1 MTNQHIDINYDSIE
15 SVIDKIAIEKERIIL
30 QKEGK
35 SVAALVPI
43 EELEILQELD
53 DLEDQLDIK
62 AAVEAMKEPGI
73 VSWEDFKLQLGL

>member
-62 AAVEAMKEPGI
+62 AAAEAMKEPGI